1 MKIDDLVANLK
12 RNAQEQDRI
21 MTEQIQNITKQHL
34 VSYNELLQSNLKATQ
49 NIINDHQ
56 TSLQQDLKRLS
67 INKIATG
74 AVLGLMVACL
84 LGLGLA
90 NLWLYIQYQN
100 TAKELK
106 QIELNIQKTPIQT
119 RALAKIQIGQNKDGS
134 IWIQPK
140 NPKKSA
146 VGRDHNNNPLITLD

>member
-140 NPKKSA
+140 NPKKSEI
-146 VGRDHNNNPLITLD
+146 GRDHNNNPLIILD